1 MNDAQT
7 DKRRT
12 KEAKALSTWKS
23 LIYSH
28 REEMNLDEFTAA
40 VNQCQGGDY
49 APYELRKILKELQI
63 ATTPV
68 PS

>member
-1 MNDAQT
+1 MNEAQT

-28 REEMNLDEFTAA
+28 RKEMTLDEFTTA

-49 APYELRKILKELQI
+49 APFELRKVYGELR
-63 ATTPV
+63 A
-68 PS
+68 S